1 MIKKDIAKIFVNYI
15 YSKAPKKNMKIIK
28 KIYNKNDEIWSLDL
42 ADMIDHKVSNNQG
55 DSYTFKVIDSFS
67 KRLWA
72 IRLEKKIAKK

>member
-1 MIKKDIAKIFVNYI
+1 MIKKDIAKIFVNYV
-15 YSKAPKKNMKIIK
+15 YSKAPKKNYENNK
-28 KIYNKNDEIWSLDL
+28 KIYKKIDEIWSLDL
-42 ADMIDHKVSNNQG
+42 ADMIDYKVSNNQG